1 MRRWEA
7 VLFDLFDTLVLFDRA
22 RLPVVSVNGR
32 VLHSTA
38 GALHELFRAHAPDV
52 DLARFVD
59 ALLWSWQEAERLRA
73 IDHREIPA
81 PARFR
86 LLFERLGLDPEA
98 VPPALTAALLGAHRR
113 QLSRAMEFPEHHGAV
128 LGRLAQRHRL
138 AIVSNF
144 DWAPTVRG
152 ILGDSGVIDLFA
164 TVVVSDEV
172 GWRKP
177 KPAIFEEALRQLG
190 VGSAQ
195 ALFVGDRPDIDVV
208 GAHAVAIDAV
218 WINRPGAPLPDGLR
232 PPRFEIRDLAELP
245 AIVDG

>member
-1 MRRWEA
+1 VRWQA
-7 VLFDLFDTLVLFDRA
+7 VLFDLFDTLVLFDRD
-22 RLPVVSVNGR
+22 RLPLLVVNGR
-32 VLHSTA
+32 PLHTTA
-38 GALHELFRAHAPDV
+38 GALYQLFRTHAPDV

-86 LLFERLGLDPEA
+86 LLFERLGLDPGA
-98 VPPALTAALLGAHRR
+98 VPPALVQALLGAHRR
-113 QLSRAMEFPEHHGAV
+113 ELTRAMEFPPHHGAV
-128 LGRLAQRHRL
+128 LGRLAQHHRL

-152 ILGDSGVIDLFA
+152 ILGDAGVMDLFA

-177 KPAIFEEALRQLG
+177 NPAIFEAALRQLG
-190 VGSAQ
+190 VEPGQ
-195 ALFVGDRPDIDVV
+195 ALFVGDRPDIDVA
-208 GAHAVAIDAV
+208 GAQAVAIDAV
-218 WINRPGAPLPDGLR
+218 WINRPGAPLPTGVG

-245 AIVDG
+245 AIVDA